1 MAFKIIILI
10 VLGIVVQSVTY
21 SKFYSQNFLQQDD
34 PAALSKEIIA
44 YIMGDVRKQAVAP
57 IDAYY
62 NILDM
67 IEDGTIFE
75 VDGNPAIEELEGLIG
90 EDEIASFIQ
99 KRKSFSDK
107 ILDEIIVDVGNCEA
121 TWAQANSQGQVM
133 IGAGTITQ
141 ETYEAFMIRL
151 NALDLSGCS
160 QSASS

>member
-90 EDEIASFIQ
+90 EDEIPSFIQ